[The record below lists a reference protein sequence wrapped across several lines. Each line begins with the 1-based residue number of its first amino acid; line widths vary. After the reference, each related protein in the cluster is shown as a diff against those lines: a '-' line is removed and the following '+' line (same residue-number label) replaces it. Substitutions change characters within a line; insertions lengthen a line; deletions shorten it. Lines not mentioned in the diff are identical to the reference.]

1 MIWNIPNTLSLARL
15 LVFLPV
21 LWALAIH
28 DQPARLG
35 ALLMAALLTD
45 AADGF
50 IARSRN
56 QVTALGAKLDS
67 MADAAILV
75 SAIAWLLM
83 LRPEVA
89 AGRPG
94 FVLALS
100 VGMWAAAI
108 AIGWIRFRRFANLHL
123 YSHKVTAVIGGVF
136 LVVSFMSGF
145 QAWLFYAAAGAS
157 TISSA
162 ESIILLLTRDRVD
175 EHMGSLFKSVPRLAC
190 STLRRPPRSRERA

>member
-21 LWALAIH
+21 LWTLAIH
-28 DQPARLG
+28 GQSTSLG
-35 ALLMAALLTD
+35 ALLIAALLTD

-56 QVTALGAKLDS
+56 QVTAVGAKLDS
-67 MADAAILV
+67 TADAALLA
-75 SAIAWLLM
+75 SAVIWLLM

-100 VGMWAAAI
+100 IGMWAAAI

-123 YSHKVTAVIGGVF
+123 YSHKVTAVIGGAF
-136 LVVSFMSGF
+136 LVVSFISGF
-145 QAWLFYAAAGAS
+145 HAWLFYIAAGAS

-162 ESIILLLTRDRVD
+162 ESIVLLLTRDRVD
-175 EHMGSLFKSVPRLAC
+175 EHMGSLFKSAAGHTR
-190 STLRRPPRSRERA
+190 SSLRRPTHSGERA